1 MLVARKAAHIL
12 SLSALVAFP
21 VTMPSMAQTVADG
34 KAASGIAFDEI
45 IESRPNAPAFAPRT
59 FEQDFQLAS
68 HPNRSCETW
77 VLRRYMTVDRERID
91 DSCHGITLIIDCKAR
106 TVLQTYPQAKAYG
119 ITSFDATPD
128 PQYAAAIADDKRLRA
143 SLPKI
148 GNVVV
153 EERLNLGADRY
164 RVVRRQTLTNHG
176 PIGVLFTRETMTY
189 AFAKTRL
196 PELHC
201 IDEAAPYIAEFR
213 ALHFY
218 MPELP
223 PNYFDTQAREASLA
237 PDESTES
244 GPNLPQWR
252 LVLSATGDHL
262 QTQTGAATSTSY
274 TKIESGHI
282 RSIANDD
289 PIFNVPAGFSKAPV

>member
-1 MLVARKAAHIL
+1 
-12 SLSALVAFP
+12 
-21 VTMPSMAQTVADG
+21 MAETVADD
-34 KAASGIAFDEI
+34 KAAGGIAFDEI
-45 IESRPNAPAFAPRT
+45 IEARPNAPAFPPST
-59 FEQDFQLAS
+59 FEHEFQLAS
-68 HPNRSCETW
+68 HPNISCEAW
-77 VLRRYMTVDRERID
+77 LLRRYITVDRERID
-91 DSCHGITLIIDCKAR
+91 DSCHGVTLIIDCKAR
-106 TVLQTYPQAKAYG
+106 TVLQTYRQSKAYG

-128 PQYAAAIADDKRLRA
+128 PEYAAAIADEKRVRA

-153 EERLNLGADRY
+153 EERQNLGADRY
-164 RVVRRQTLTNHG
+164 RVVRRQTLTDHG
-176 PIGVLFTRETMTY
+176 PVGVLFTRETMTY

-201 IDEAAPYIAEFR
+201 IDEAAPYIAQFR
-213 ALHFY
+213 TSNFY

-223 PNYFDTQAREASLA
+223 PNYFATQAREASLA
-237 PDESTES
+237 PDESSES

-262 QTQTGAATSTSY
+262 QTQTRAATSTNY

-282 RSIANDD
+282 REIANDA
-289 PIFNVPAGFSKAPV
+289 PIFNVPAGYSKVSR